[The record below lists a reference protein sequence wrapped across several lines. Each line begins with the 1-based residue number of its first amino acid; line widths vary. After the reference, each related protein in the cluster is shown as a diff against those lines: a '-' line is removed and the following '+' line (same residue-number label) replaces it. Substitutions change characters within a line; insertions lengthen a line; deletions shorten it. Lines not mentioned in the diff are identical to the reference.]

1 MYPLSSDEP
10 EELPLILA
18 GYPTSDLQEVVARV
32 YVVMGQDLAPKDA
45 GCSSDP
51 YVVVKLGKNTR
62 SSKDDY
68 RPNTLNPF
76 FGQCVWDYGMGC
88 HVNGFLYAPWRP
100 LICQYET

>member
-88 HVNGFLYAPWRP
+88 HVNGFLYAP
-100 LICQYET
+100 